1 MARLDQYLIAQ
12 GQLPSRE
19 SASEAIR
26 AGEVLVNGKA
36 LTKPGYQVKPTDAV
50 TYLGQ
55 GRRYVSRG
63 AVKLLGAMETYAIAV
78 NGCKCIDVGASTGG
92 FTQVLLEAGAASVAA
107 VDVGHDQLDPLL
119 QSDPR
124 VRDYSGLNFRDLT
137 GHPELTDFD
146 ILTMDVSFI
155 SICLLAASVRQVLTM
170 NGRAVI
176 LIKPQFEAGRG
187 ALNKAGVLKDPRRHE
202 EVLAR
207 CLDCYRSEGFS
218 LDGLRHSPI
227 TGPDGNIEYLM
238 VLTRSEAS
246 PAGSDLPDLSAI
258 VAGAFLEFT
267 AARGQKGTP

>member
-1 MARLDQYLIAQ
+1 MARLDQHLIAQ
-12 GQLPSRE
+12 GHLPSRE

-26 AGEVLVNGKA
+26 AGEVLVNGRA

-63 AVKLLGAMETYAIAV
+63 AVKLLGAMATWSIAV
-78 NGCKCIDVGASTGG
+78 DGGKCIDVGASTGG

-124 VRDYSGLNFRDLT
+124 VTEYSGVNFRDLT
-137 GHPELTDFD
+137 AYPELAEFD
-146 ILTMDVSFI
+146 LLTMDVSFI
-155 SICLLAASVRQVLTM
+155 SICLLAPSVRQVLKPG
-170 NGRAVI
+170 GRAVI

-202 EVLAR
+202 EVLGR
-207 CLDCYRSEGFS
+207 CLDCYLSAGFG

-238 VLTRSEAS
+238 VLTRSDSSA
-246 PAGSDLPDLSAI
+246 AGSDRPDLSAI
-258 VAGAFLEFT
+258 VAGAFVEFT